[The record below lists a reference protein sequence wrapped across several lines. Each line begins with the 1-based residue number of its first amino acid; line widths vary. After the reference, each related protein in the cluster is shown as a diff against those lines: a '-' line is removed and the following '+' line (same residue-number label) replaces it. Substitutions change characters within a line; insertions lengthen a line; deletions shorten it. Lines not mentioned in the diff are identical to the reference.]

1 MILLCTTAVHLDIMT
16 TSKGKTDMATTIL
29 PHETAQGPRN
39 KAEWKKLLQTAP
51 RDTDSVGRPTIQVCT
66 ASDGRGIFST
76 VEYATDR
83 AGK

>member
-1 MILLCTTAVHLDIMT
+1 
-16 TSKGKTDMATTIL
+16 MATTIL
-29 PHETAQGPRN
+29 PHETAYGPLN

-51 RDTDSVGRPTIQVCT
+51 RNMDSVGRPTIQVCT

-76 VEYATDR
+76 VEYAMAQ